1 MRTTIPDA
9 PATKVADAGLPWNQ
23 QNSKYFLPNII
34 NHLNYALMPITPNM
48 GTALVAGGSNVLGVG
63 LDALIQSGQNKEA
76 RRYSTY
82 MYDRQRADALAD
94 WNMQNEY
101 NSPQAQM
108 ARLKAAGLNPMLVYG
123 SGSQVSSASTP
134 RGASEGHWQPQ
145 RISVQGG
152 LQGSIQ
158 AFQDT
163 RIKQLQTDLINEQIA
178 NLKSRTTGQDIQNI
192 GYGYHNN
199 LMDLQAA
206 RGAYEYKLRQQFGE
220 GQESARLVGMQAH
233 NQYTIDENERRTLL
247 TNRSLD
253 VSAEQILNMRASR
266 GQTEATTQEIQERI
280 KILKQNQEMNN
291 FEIQLNKL
299 GLTKSDPMYQRA
311 AAKLIQGIGSKDGN
325 DLYDPKTNKINW
337 ENLANKVPDIPGT
350 GKPYRGWISDKFKGF
365 KINPNQ

>member
-1 MRTTIPDA
+1 MPLTPQMA
-9 PATKVADAGLPWNQ
+9 AGLI
-23 QNSKYFLPNII
+23 SGSSNI
-34 NHLNYALMPITPNM
+34 
-48 GTALVAGGSNVLGVG
+48 LGVG
-63 LDALIQSGQNKEA
+63 MDALIQSGQNKEA

-123 SGSQVSSASTP
+123 SGSQVSAASTP

-145 RISVQGG
+145 RVSVQGG
-152 LQGSIQ
+152 LQGTMQ

-163 RIKQLQTDLINEQIA
+163 QIRQLQTDLLNEQIH
-178 NLKSRTTGQDIQNI
+178 NLKSRTAGQDIQNI

-220 GQESARLVGMQAH
+220 PLESAKVLGMQAH
-233 NQYTIDENERRTLL
+233 AQYTLDENERRTLL

-266 GQTEATTQEIQERI
+266 KQTEASTDEIRERI
-280 KILKQNQEMNN
+280 NILKQNGEMND

-299 GLTKSDPMYQRA
+299 GLTRSDPFYQRA
-311 AAKLIQGIGSKDGN
+311 AAKLIQGIGAKNGN
-325 DLYDPKTNKINW
+325 DLYDPKTNQINW
-337 ENLANKVPDIPGT
+337 ENLINRVPDVPGT

-365 KINPNQ
+365 KFNPNQ

>member
-1 MRTTIPDA
+1 MPLTPQM
-9 PATKVADAGLPWNQ
+9 AGSLI
-23 QNSKYFLPNII
+23 S
-34 NHLNYALMPITPNM
+34 
-48 GTALVAGGSNVLGVG
+48 GGSNILGVG
-63 LDALIQSGQNKEA
+63 MDALIQSGQNKEA

-123 SGSQVSSASTP
+123 SGSQVSAAGTP
-134 RGASEGHWQPQ
+134 RGSSEGHWQPQ

-163 RIKQLQTDLINEQIA
+163 RLKQLQADLYNEQIA
-178 NLKSRTTGQDIQNI
+178 NLKSRTAGQDIQNI

-206 RGAYEYKLRQQFGE
+206 RGLYEYQLRQQFGAPI
-220 GQESARLVGMQAH
+220 ESAKLVGMQAH
-233 NQYTIDENERRTLL
+233 NQYTLDENERRTLL
-247 TNRSLD
+247 TNRSLE

-266 GQTEATTQEIQERI
+266 NQTEATTDEIRQRI
-280 KILKQNQEMNN
+280 INLKTSNQLML
-291 FEIQLNKL
+291 FEKKLNEA
-299 GLTKSDPMYQRA
+299 GLTKSDPYWQRA
-311 AAKLIQGIGSKDGN
+311 AAMLMQGVGSKDGN
-325 DLYDPKTNKINW
+325 ELYNPKTNSINW
-337 ENLANKVPDIPGT
+337 ENLLNRIPTLPGT
-350 GKPYRGWISDKFKGF
+350 GKPYEGWHRALPKGYE
-365 KINPNQ
+365 PNQ